1 MKGKL
6 ALRLVL
12 ALAAVPLVGGFAIAQ
27 APAGGPGS
35 APGVA
40 PGGPGFGE
48 HRPPMERA
56 FRLDGMH
63 GQFWNNPKV
72 VEKLQLTEEQR
83 KDMDQA
89 WLEQREKLV
98 DMKGAVDKAE
108 LEMEPLMRADQPNE
122 TAILAQ
128 IDKIAS
134 ARAELEKANAR
145 FLLAIR
151 AKLTPDQWKQVQD
164 FREHPM
170 PHGQWNR
177 GGPNAHFRAPG
188 QPQPPNGGSQ
198 QGVPPPAPPQGGPSG
213 DEQ

>member
-1 MKGKL
+1 MKGMF

-12 ALAAVPLVGGFAIAQ
+12 ALSAIPLGGGFAVAQ
-27 APAGGPGS
+27 

-40 PGGPGFGE
+40 PGIGPGGPGFGE

-56 FRLDGMH
+56 FRFDGMH
-63 GQFWNNPKV
+63 GQFWNNPKI

-98 DMKGAVDKAE
+98 DLKGSVDKAE
-108 LEMEPLMRADQPNE
+108 IEMEPLMKADQPNE
-122 TAILAQ
+122 SAILAQ
-128 IDKIAS
+128 IDKIAA

-151 AKLTPDQWKQVQD
+151 AKLTPDQWKQVRE
-164 FREHPM
+164 FREHQM
-170 PHGQWNR
+170 PQGQWGR
-177 GGPNAHFRAPG
+177 GGPNSRLRGPG
-188 QPQPPNGGSQ
+188 QLQPQRQDGGSQ
-198 QGVPPPAPPQGGPSG
+198 SAPPPAPPQGGPLG
-213 DEQ
+213 DEE

>member
-1 MKGKL
+1 
-6 ALRLVL
+6 
-12 ALAAVPLVGGFAIAQ
+12 
-27 APAGGPGS
+27 
-35 APGVA
+35 
-40 PGGPGFGE
+40 
-48 HRPPMERA
+48 MERA
-56 FRLDGMH
+56 FRLDGIH

-72 VEKLQLTEEQR
+72 VEKLQLSEEQR

-128 IDKIAS
+128 IDKIAA

-151 AKLTPDQWKQVQD
+151 AKLTPDQWKQVQE

-170 PHGQWNR
+170 PRGQWNH
-177 GGPNAHFRAPG
+177 GGPNGRLRAPG
-188 QPQPPNGGSQ
+188 QTQPPDGGS